1 MYDTGPKNIIIF
13 KVLGK
18 ANGAPPVIL
27 VLVGSIPTPKFF
39 SHFIKNFEGG
49 QWALLY
55 ELQLPS
61 RRLYT
66 MLKKRD
72 LNECHELFDLM
83 SHPDVF
89 PFVRHKTTVYEEF
102 LFITKQVIEAEERGE
117 LISRTILDEWGSPIG
132 TISLYDIQ
140 ENAGFLGTWLGKP
153 YHGKGYNKQAK
164 DAFFQEIF
172 YELGIETVFM
182 RIRSENIR
190 SQKAAEKLPYLID
203 ASESRK
209 SLMEQ
214 LNSNGNQ
221 FKLFEIPKDL
231 YTLHT
236 LRIGNQT
243 EEATQPLEA

>member
-1 MYDTGPKNIIIF
+1 
-13 KVLGK
+13 
-18 ANGAPPVIL
+18 
-27 VLVGSIPTPKFF
+27 
-39 SHFIKNFEGG
+39 
-49 QWALLY
+49 
-55 ELQLPS
+55 
-61 RRLYT
+61 
-66 MLKKRD
+66 
-72 LNECHELFDLM
+72 
-83 SHPDVF
+83 
-89 PFVRHKTTVYEEF
+89 
-102 LFITKQVIEAEERGE
+102 
-117 LISRTILDEWGSPIG
+117 
-132 TISLYDIQ
+132 
-140 ENAGFLGTWLGKP
+140 
-153 YHGKGYNKQAK
+153 
-164 DAFFQEIF
+164 
-172 YELGIETVFM
+172 M